1 MNTQNSNNIFVFDM
15 DNTLVKT
22 DRANNLAYSEAISS
36 VLGAKYA
43 IDDGKRFTRNKLREI
58 FPQLTQKQIDE
69 IIVRKEKSFESLL
82 KETELNKNL
91 FNILKHL
98 YHEGCHTI
106 LLTNCQAGR
115 AISLCKYYNIT
126 KFFVQRFFHEDYVD
140 NKYIFLRS
148 LGYDLQNVVLYENED
163 YPSLE
168 AISNGIKSDQ
178 IIKISF

>member
-1 MNTQNSNNIFVFDM
+1 MNTQNSKKIFVFDM

-36 VLGAKYA
+36 VLGVNYT
-43 IDDGKRFTRNKLREI
+43 IDNGKRFTRNKLKEL
-58 FPQLTQKQIDE
+58 FPHLTQNQIYE
-69 IIVRKEKSFESLL
+69 IIVCKEKSFESFL

-91 FNILKHL
+91 FSLLKCL
-98 YHEGCHTI
+98 YHEGGHTI

-140 NKYIFLRS
+140 NKYTFLKS

-163 YPSLE
+163 FPSLE
-168 AISNGIKSDQ
+168 AISNGIKSER
-178 IIKISF
+178 IIKIGF